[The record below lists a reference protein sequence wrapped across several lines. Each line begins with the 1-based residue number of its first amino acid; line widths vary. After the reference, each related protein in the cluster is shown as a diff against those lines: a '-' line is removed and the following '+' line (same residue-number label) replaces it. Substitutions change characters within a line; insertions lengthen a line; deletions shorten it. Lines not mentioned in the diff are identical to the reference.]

1 MAASILT
8 VDDSASMRQMLG
20 FILKSAG
27 YEVVQAANG
36 EEAMTYASEREFDMI
51 LTDQNMP
58 GSDGI
63 SLVRSLRTLPAYG
76 RTPIIM
82 LTTESEEKKKLEGQA
97 AGAKAWVV
105 KPFQPAQMLGA
116 VAKLVLP

>member
-27 YEVVQAANG
+27 YDVVQAANT
-36 EEAMTYASEREFDMI
+36 EEAMTCASEREFDMI

-63 SLVRSLRTLPAYG
+63 SLVRALRTLPAYG

-82 LTTESEEKKKLEGQA
+82 LTTESSDEIKSKGRA
-97 AGAKAWVV
+97 AGATGWMV
-105 KPFQPAQMLGA
+105 KPFDPNRLLEI
-116 VAKLVLP
+116 VRKFVS

>member
-8 VDDSASMRQMLG
+8 VDDSASMRQILG

-27 YEVVQAANG
+27 YEVVQASNS
-36 EEAMTYASEREFDMI
+36 EEAMSYANEREFDMV

-58 GSDGI
+58 GRDGL
-63 SLVRSLRTLPAYG
+63 SLVQALRALPTYS

-82 LTTESEEKKKLEGQA
+82 LTTESSDEIKSMGKA
-97 AGAKAWVV
+97 AGATGWMV
-105 KPFQPAQMLGA
+105 KPFDPNRLLEIVG
-116 VAKLVLP
+116 KLIG

>member
-27 YEVVQAANG
+27 YEVVQAANS
-36 EEAMTYASEREFDMI
+36 EEALNCANEREFDMI

-58 GSDGI
+58 GGDGL
-63 SLVRSLRTLPAYG
+63 SLVQALRALPAYS

-82 LTTESEEKKKLEGQA
+82 LTTESSDEIKSMGKA
-97 AGAKAWVV
+97 AGATGWMV
-105 KPFQPAQMLGA
+105 KPFDPNRLLE
-116 VAKLVLP
+116 VVKRFVS

>member
-8 VDDSASMRQMLG
+8 VDDSASMRQILG

-27 YEVVQAANG
+27 YEVVQASNS
-36 EEAMTYASEREFDMI
+36 EEAMSYAKEREFDMI

-58 GSDGI
+58 GRDGL
-63 SLVRSLRTLPAYG
+63 SLVQALRAMPAYS

-82 LTTESEEKKKLEGQA
+82 LTTESSDEIKSMGKA
-97 AGAKAWVV
+97 AGATGWMV
-105 KPFQPAQMLGA
+105 KPFDPNRLLEIVG
-116 VAKLVLP
+116 KLIS

>member
-1 MAASILT
+1 
-8 VDDSASMRQMLG
+8 MRQMLG

-27 YEVVQAANG
+27 YDVVQAANT
-36 EEAMTYASEREFDMI
+36 EEAMTCASAREFDMI

-63 SLVRSLRTLPAYG
+63 SLVRALRTLPAYG

-82 LTTESEEKKKLEGQA
+82 LTTESSDEIKSKGRA
-97 AGAKAWVV
+97 AGATGWMV
-105 KPFQPAQMLGA
+105 KPFDPNRLLEIVGKF
-116 VAKLVLP
+116 VN

>member
-27 YEVVQAANG
+27 YEVVQAANS
-36 EEAMTYASEREFDMI
+36 EEALNCANERAFDMI

-58 GSDGI
+58 GGDGL
-63 SLVRSLRTLPAYG
+63 SLVQALRALPAYS

-82 LTTESEEKKKLEGQA
+82 LTTESSDEIKSMGKA
-97 AGAKAWVV
+97 AGATGWMV
-105 KPFQPAQMLGA
+105 KPFDPNRLLEIVG
-116 VAKLVLP
+116 KLIG

>member
-27 YEVVQAANG
+27 YDVVQAAST
-36 EEAMTYASEREFDMI
+36 EEAMTHANERAFDMI

-58 GSDGI
+58 GSDGL
-63 SLVRSLRTLPAYG
+63 SLVRALRALPAYG

-82 LTTESEEKKKLEGQA
+82 LTTESSDEIKSKGRA
-97 AGAKAWVV
+97 AGATGWMV
-105 KPFQPAQMLGA
+105 KPFDPNRLLEI
-116 VAKLVLP
+116 VKKFVS

>member
-1 MAASILT
+1 
-8 VDDSASMRQMLG
+8 MRQMLG

-82 LTTESEEKKKLEGQA
+82 LTTESSDEIKSRGRA
-97 AGAKAWVV
+97 AGATGWMV
-105 KPFQPAQMLGA
+105 KPFDPNRLLEI
-116 VAKLVLP
+116 VRKFVS

>member
-27 YEVVQAANG
+27 YDVVQAAST
-36 EEAMTYASEREFDMI
+36 EEAMTYANERSFDMI

-58 GSDGI
+58 GSDGL
-63 SLVRSLRTLPAYG
+63 SLVRALRALPAYG

-82 LTTESEEKKKLEGQA
+82 LTTESSDEIKAKGRA
-97 AGAKAWVV
+97 AGATGWMV
-105 KPFQPAQMLGA
+105 KPFDPNRLLEIVGKF
-116 VAKLVLP
+116 VK

>member
-27 YEVVQAANG
+27 YDVVQAAST
-36 EEAMTYASEREFDMI
+36 EEAMAYANERSFDMI

-58 GSDGI
+58 GSDGL
-63 SLVRSLRTLPAYG
+63 SLVRALPAYG

-82 LTTESEEKKKLEGQA
+82 LTTESSDEIKAKGRA
-97 AGAKAWVV
+97 AGATGWMV
-105 KPFQPAQMLGA
+105 KPFDPNRLLEIVGKF
-116 VAKLVLP
+116 VK